1 MIEEEEEGWRR
12 AVEVGEGRG
21 WDGMGYEEVQV
32 QVLPWGRQ
40 REPELTAV
48 WLSIR

>member
-1 MIEEEEEGWRR
+1 MIEEEGWR
-12 AVEVGEGRG
+12 AVEAGERRG
-21 WDGMGYEEVQV
+21 WDGYEEV

-48 WLSIR
+48 CLSIR